1 MNLPKLD
8 TIEDQQ
14 KKRFERSKPELLSMI
29 ETLEQM
35 EFDIHTFSDYL
46 NEDVLLVAKSKVIE
60 ACSLIKLVVDE
71 RSSNE

>member
-1 MNLPKLD
+1 MSLPKLD

-35 EFDIHTFSDYL
+35 EFDLHTFYDYL
-46 NEDVLLVAKSKVIE
+46 NEDELLSAKSKVME
-60 ACSLIKLVVDE
+60 ACSLIKLVIDK
-71 RSSNE
+71 RGKNE